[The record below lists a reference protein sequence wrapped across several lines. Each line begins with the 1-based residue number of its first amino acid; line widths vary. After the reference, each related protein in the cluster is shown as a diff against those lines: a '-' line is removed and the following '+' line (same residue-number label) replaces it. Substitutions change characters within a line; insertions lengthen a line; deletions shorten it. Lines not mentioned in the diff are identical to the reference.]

1 MNGAILLIPVFLPF
15 LGGYISYGVGRKNKK
30 IRDKVAFLIALI
42 ELFVAVAIFAMFE
55 VNGAVGTSVFVPKI
69 AGLGLSFS
77 LDGFRSFYIVLAA
90 IMWAVTMA
98 LSEEYFDHGHNRN
111 RYYLFN
117 LLTLGA
123 TMGVFLSA
131 DLYTTFVFFEIMSFV
146 SYVMVAQ
153 EENPDAVA
161 GGKLYLGIAVFGG
174 MIMLIGL
181 MILASTLGTV
191 SIDGLLD
198 AVTACSDK
206 KMVYIGGCCAIVG
219 FAAKAGA
226 YPLHIW
232 LPKAHAVA
240 PAPASAILSGI
251 LTKTGIYGVLIVSM
265 RIFAGVEA
273 WFAGVLVVG
282 VITLLTGAVLA
293 LFSINIKRTL
303 ACSSVSQIGFILVG
317 IGIMGYSY
325 LAGEEFEHPLVLSS
339 RGTILYM
346 VNHTLVKLLLF
357 LVAGM
362 IYHNMHSLNLN
373 DLRGFGRK
381 KPLLHVQYLMGA
393 FSLMGIPGTCG
404 FIAKSFIHESIVGFT
419 EVYEEVGESFVF
431 TPEGFSIIEKLFL
444 LGSGMTAAYMI
455 KLYIAMFVEKNE
467 DPDIQ
472 KKMDEKK
479 HYMSL
484 KSEVALTI
492 AMLLIPII
500 GLMPHSVLDV
510 LANQGVAFVTLEP
523 VDIYIGFF
531 VWENVKG
538 ILVCAAMG
546 VLIYLLVI
554 RPFFMK
560 DNRYI
565 DAWPKA
571 LDLEKYLYMPL
582 IRSICFIG
590 RVVTRVLDGLVDYI
604 VVFLRKT
611 VYKDAIV
618 ERELIEGTK
627 ITKVIGSIANY
638 FQALMNKR
646 RMKKALKGEYDASE
660 ITIKHRDY
668 VHILAVKYA
677 GKRETKLVIYR
688 TLSFGLLLFCVGFM
702 ATILYLLLNK

>member
-1 MNGAILLIPVFLPF
+1 MNTAMLLIPVFMPF
-15 LGGYISYGVGRKNKK
+15 VGGYISYGIGRKNKK
-30 IRDKVAFLIALI
+30 LRDKFAF
-42 ELFVAVAIFAMFE
+42 VVAILELIVAACIFMLFE
-55 VNGAVGTSVFVPKI
+55 ANGAVAGSVSVPKI

-77 LDGFRSFYIVLAA
+77 IDGFRSFYMMLAA
-90 IMWAVTMA
+90 IMWAVTMT

-146 SYVMVAQ
+146 SYVMVVQ

-181 MILASTLGTV
+181 MMLQSSLGTV
-191 SIDGLLD
+191 EIAALSD
-198 AVTACSDK
+198 AVKNCDNKT
-206 KMVYIGGCCAIVG
+206 MVYIAGVCAIVG
-219 FAAKAGA
+219 FGAKAGA

-251 LTKTGIYGVLIVSM
+251 LTKTGVYGVLIVSM

-273 WFAGVLVVG
+273 WFTGVLIVG
-282 VITLLTGAVLA
+282 VITMLTGALLA
-293 LFSINIKRTL
+293 VFSINIKRTL
-303 ACSSVSQIGFILVG
+303 ACSSVSQIGFILIGV
-317 IGIMGYSY
+317 GIMGYSH
-325 LAGEEFEHPLVLSS
+325 LASEEFEHPLVLSS

-381 KPLLHVQYLMGA
+381 KPLLHVQYLIGA

-404 FIAKSFIHESIVGFT
+404 FIAKSFIHESIVGFV
-419 EVYEEVGESFVF
+419 EVYEEAGGNFIFS
-431 TPEGFSIIEKLFL
+431 PEGFSIIEKLFL
-444 LGSGMTAAYMI
+444 IGSGMTAAYMI

-467 DPDIQ
+467 DPEVQAIMDD
-472 KKMDEKK
+472 KKN
-479 HYMSL
+479 YMTL
-484 KSEVALTI
+484 KSEIGLTF

-500 GLMPHSVLDV
+500 GLAPHKILDV
-510 LANQGVAFVTLEP
+510 LANQGVSFVTLEP

-531 VWENVKG
+531 TWENIKG
-538 ILVCAAMG
+538 ILICALMG
-546 VLIYLLVI
+546 VVIYLLII

-571 LDLEKYLYMPL
+571 LDLEKHCYMPL
-582 IRSICFIG
+582 IHGICFIG
-590 RVVTRVLDGLVDYI
+590 RVITRFLDGLVDTL

-611 VYKDAIV
+611 VYADAEV
-618 ERELIEGTK
+618 ERELLEGTRFTRRLG
-627 ITKVIGSIANY
+627 IIGNNI
-638 FQALMNKR
+638 QASNNRR
-646 RMKKALKGEYDASE
+646 RMKKALSGYYSPSE
-660 ITIKHRDY
+660 ITIKHKDY
-668 VHILAVKYA
+668 VHIFALKYA
-677 GKRETKLVIYR
+677 GRRETKLVIYR
-688 TLSFGLLLFCVGFM
+688 TLTFGLLLFCLGFM
-702 ATILYLLLNK
+702 ATIIYLLIK

>member
-1 MNGAILLIPVFLPF
+1 MNTALLLIPVFMPF
-15 LGGYISYGVGRKNKK
+15 VGGYVSYGIGRKNKK
-30 IRDKVAFLIALI
+30 VRDKFAFAIAILELI
-42 ELFVAVAIFAMFE
+42 VSVAIFVMFE
-55 VNGAVGTSVFVPKI
+55 ANGAVSGSVSIPKI
-69 AGLGLSFS
+69 AGMGLSFS
-77 LDGFRSFYIVLAA
+77 IDGFRSFYMVLAA
-90 IMWAVTMA
+90 IMWAVTMT
-98 LSEEYFDHGHNRN
+98 LSEEYFDHAHNRN

-131 DLYTTFVFFEIMSFV
+131 DLYTTFVFFEVMSFV
-146 SYVMVAQ
+146 SYVMVVQ

-191 SIDGLLD
+191 EIASLAE
-198 AVTACSDK
+198 AVKNCDNKSL
-206 KMVYIGGCCAIVG
+206 VYIGGVCAIVG
-219 FAAKAGA
+219 FGAKAGA

-273 WFAGVLVVG
+273 WFTGVLIVG
-282 VITLLTGAVLA
+282 VITMLTGALLA

-303 ACSSVSQIGFILVG
+303 ACSSVSQIGFILIGV
-317 IGIMGYSY
+317 GIMGYSCI
-325 LAGEEFEHPLVLSS
+325 AGEEFEHPLVLSS

-381 KPLLHVQYLMGA
+381 KPLLHIQYLIGA

-404 FIAKSFIHESIVGFT
+404 FIAKSFIHESVVGFT
-419 EVYEEVGESFVF
+419 EVYEEAGGNFIFS
-431 TPEGFSIIEKLFL
+431 PEGFSIIEKLFL
-444 LGSGMTAAYMI
+444 VGSGMTAAYMI

-467 DPDIQ
+467 NPDIQ
-472 KKMDEKK
+472 KKMDDKK
-479 HYMSL
+479 QYMTL
-484 KSEVALTI
+484 KSEIGLTL

-500 GLMPHSVLDV
+500 GLMPHSILDV
-510 LANQGVAFVTLEP
+510 LANQGVSFVTLEP

-531 VWENVKG
+531 TWENIKG
-538 ILVCAAMG
+538 ILICALMG
-546 VLIYLLVI
+546 VVIYLLVI

-571 LDLEKYLYMPL
+571 LDIEKFVYMPL
-582 IRSICFIG
+582 IHAICFIG
-590 RVVTRVLDGLVDYI
+590 RVVTRTLDGLVDTI

-611 VYKDAIV
+611 VYKDAEV
-618 ERELIEGTK
+618 EIELIEGTK
-627 ITKVIGSIANY
+627 LTKYFGTIANTI
-638 FQALMNKR
+638 QANNNKR
-646 RMKKALKGEYDASE
+646 RMRKALRGEYNPSE
-660 ITIKHRDY
+660 IAIKHKDY

-677 GKRETKLVIYR
+677 GIRETKLVIYR
-688 TLSFGLLLFCVGFM
+688 TLSFGLLLFCIGFM
-702 ATILYLLLNK
+702 ATIIYLLIK

>member
-1 MNGAILLIPVFLPF
+1 MNGASILIPVFWPF
-15 LGGYISYGVGRKNKK
+15 LGGYIAYGIGRKNKK
-30 IRDKVAFLIALI
+30 LRDGFAL
-42 ELFVAVAIFAMFE
+42 LVAIVELAVTIAMFVSFE
-55 VNGAVGTSVFVPKI
+55 LNGGFSYTLPKV
-69 AGLGLSFS
+69 AGLGLNFS
-77 LDGFRSFYIVLAA
+77 IDGFRSFYICMAA
-90 IMWAVTMA
+90 IMWAVTMTV
-98 LSEEYFDHGHNRN
+98 SSEYFDHGHNRN

-131 DLYTTFVFFEIMSFV
+131 DLYTTFIFFEIMSFV

-153 EENPDAVA
+153 EENKDAVA

-181 MILASTLGTV
+181 MVLQSVLGTV
-191 SIDGLLD
+191 NIDMLSD
-198 AVTACSDK
+198 AVSACSNK
-206 KMVYIGGCCAIVG
+206 TGVYIGGICAVVG

-251 LTKTGIYGVLIVSM
+251 LTKTGVYGILIVSC
-265 RIFAGVEA
+265 RIFAGVEQ
-273 WFAGVLVVG
+273 WYIGVLIVG
-282 VITLLTGAVLA
+282 VITLLTGALLA

-317 IGIMGYSY
+317 IGMLGYSVI
-325 LAGEEFEHPLVLSS
+325 AGEEFEHPLVLAS

-362 IYHNMHSLNLN
+362 IYHNMHSLDLN

-381 KPLLHVQYLMGA
+381 KPLLHVQYLIGA
-393 FSLMGIPGTCG
+393 CSLMGIPGTCG
-404 FIAKSFIHESIVGFT
+404 FIAKSFVHESIVGFT
-419 EVYEEVGESFVF
+419 EVYEEVGESLLL
-431 TPEGFSIIEKLFL
+431 TPSMFSLIEKLFL

-467 DPDIQ
+467 NADVQ

-484 KSEVALTI
+484 KSEIGMCV
-492 AMLLIPII
+492 AMLIIPII

-510 LANQGVAFVTLEP
+510 LGNQGVSFMRLEP
-523 VDIYIGFF
+523 VDIYIPFF
-531 VWENVKG
+531 VWSNIKG
-538 ILVCAAMG
+538 ILLCFVMG
-546 VLIYLLVI
+546 VIIYLGII
-554 RPFFMK
+554 RTCFMK
-560 DNRYI
+560 DDRYV
-565 DAWPKA
+565 DVWPRF
-571 LDLEKYLYMPL
+571 LNIEKFVYMPL
-582 IRSICFIG
+582 IKGVCFVG
-590 RVVTRVLDGLVDYI
+590 RVVMRFFDSIMDSI
-604 VVFLRKT
+604 IIFLRKT
-611 VYKDAIV
+611 VYSDAVV
-618 ERELIEGTK
+618 EEELLEGTRF
-627 ITKVIGSIANY
+627 TKCIGLILNRV
-638 FQALMNKR
+638 QAIRNKYYMGR
-646 RMKKALKGEYDASE
+646 VLKGDYDSSE
-660 ITIKHRDY
+660 ITIKHKDY
-668 VHILAVKYA
+668 VHIMALRHTT
-677 GKRETKLVIYR
+677 KRESLHVIYR

-702 ATILYLLLNK
+702 MTIFYLYLK